1 MSKSTVLCMTCT
13 LVLASALHAETL
25 EIDGDVLSM
34 DGALSDDALS
44 GHRGEGSVDI
54 DSIQLNELDLDGS
67 NHGNS
72 VVNSVTGRNFIGNT
86 AFNGAVGMFD
96 TIQNSGNN
104 VLIQNATIINVNV
117 TD

>member
-1 MSKSTVLCMTCT
+1 MNKVTVLCMTCT
-13 LVLASALHAETL
+13 LALASALHAETL
-25 EIDGDVLSM
+25 EIGDDVMLEE
-34 DGALSDDALS
+34 GALSDDTLS

-54 DSIQLNELDLDGS
+54 DALTFNELDLDGS

-72 VVNSVTGRNFIGNT
+72 VVNSVTGANFIGNS

-104 VLIQNATIINVNV
+104 VLIQNATIINVTV
-117 TD
+117 TE